1 MFDTGND
8 QLSTQ
13 LLAQLS
19 ARGNVR
25 AFCRGELL
33 IEEGGTSD
41 SLFILLAGE
50 LKVFTR
56 GENGRE
62 LVYNV
67 LHPGEFFG
75 ELFLDGGL
83 RSASVKA
90 VVNSTCV
97 VVGREEFRE
106 FMGKYPEFAECL
118 VMKLISRVRHVTEQ
132 LRSVATKDVYGR
144 VTALLNE
151 LAGDERGQRVLDK
164 SVTQQEIADRI
175 GATREMVNHIL
186 RELARGGFLE
196 RDAERRLVLIKELP
210 RHW

>member
-1 MFDTGND
+1 MFDKGND
-8 QLSTQ
+8 QLSTN

-19 ARGNVR
+19 ARGNPR
-25 AFCRGELL
+25 TYARGEVL
-33 IEEGGTSD
+33 IEEGAISD

-56 GENGRE
+56 AENGRE

-67 LHPGEFFG
+67 MHPGEFFG
-75 ELFLDGGL
+75 ELFLDGGP

-90 VVNSTCV
+90 VTTSTCV
-97 VVGREEFRE
+97 VVGREQFRD
-106 FMGKYPEFAECL
+106 FMVQHPEFAERL
-118 VMKLISRVRHVTEQ
+118 VLKLISRVRHVTEQ

-144 VTALLNE
+144 VTSLLGE
-151 LAGDERGQRVLDK
+151 LAMDEGGLRVLDK

-186 RELARGGFLE
+186 RELTRGGFLE
-196 RDAERRLVLIKELP
+196 RDADRRIVLAKELP